1 MTCVCSVGLDMIA
14 VPGDTSA
21 ETISAIIAD
30 EAAIGM
36 VNCKTTA
43 VRLLP
48 APNKTVGDTIEM
60 GGLLGSAPVMPVHS
74 ESSAAFIARGGRIP
88 APMHSLKN

>member
-1 MTCVCSVGLDMIA
+1 M
-14 VPGDTSA
+14 PGDTSA

-36 VNCKTTA
+36 VNNKTTA

-48 APNKTVGDTIEM
+48 TPAAELRDIDTRSDLEA
-60 GGLLGSAPVMPVHS
+60 L
-74 ESSAAFIARGGRIP
+74 RGG
-88 APMHSLKN
+88 KG